1 MKPVLVIQ
9 NIAAE
14 SAGTIIDYLDSRT
27 MPYQLTRSFESTGF
41 PSAKDISAII
51 NLGCPLS
58 MTVYQNYPYLK
69 NLFNYVAQAVR
80 EDTPYLGI
88 CFGGQMLAKVLGA
101 EVRPNKVKEIG
112 ASSVRLT
119 TQGKADPLF
128 DGFESSFPVF
138 QWHTD
143 TFKIP
148 HGAAQLAEGDL
159 CANQAFRSNRQ
170 VALQFHLETRAADIA
185 LWCDQYANEL
195 AEVGVKKSD
204 LLADYDR
211 YASQIT
217 NLSFKFLD
225 NFFRI
230 TSK

>member
-9 NIAAE
+9 NCAAE
-14 SAGTIIDYLDSRT
+14 SAGTIVDYLSSRT
-27 MPYQLTRSFESTGF
+27 MPFSLVRSYEGVPLPAT
-41 PSAKDISAII
+41 DEISAVI
-51 NLGCPLS
+51 NLGCPYS
-58 MTVYQNYPYLK
+58 VTTYQNHQFLK
-69 NLFNYVAQAVR
+69 DLFNFVSTTVR
-80 EDTPYLGI
+80 TDTPYLGI
-88 CFGGQMLAKVLGA
+88 CFGGQMLARVLGA

-112 ASSVRLT
+112 TSTVRLT
-119 TQGKADPLF
+119 DGGKSDPLF
-128 DGFESSFPVF
+128 DSFDSSFPVF
-138 QWHTD
+138 QWHSD

-148 HGAAQLAEGDL
+148 FGAAQLAEGDL
-159 CANQAFRSNRQ
+159 CANQAFRTGRQ
-170 VALQFHLETRAADIA
+170 VALQFHLETRPADVA

-195 AEVGVKKSD
+195 AEVNVKKSD

-225 NFFRI
+225 NFFRV